1 MANTDEKS
9 PFIYMT
15 TSEIRKK
22 FLDYYEKNG
31 HTIVPSSSLVPFN
44 DPTLLFTNAGMVQFK
59 DVFLGMDKKPYTRAT
74 TSQKCVRAGGK
85 HNDLDTVGRTARH
98 HTFFEMLGNFSF
110 GDYFKE
116 QAITFAWK
124 FLTEEIKLP
133 KDKLYV
139 TVFHEDDEAR
149 EIWKRVA
156 GIGDDR
162 IFGLGE
168 KDNFW
173 SMGDTG
179 PCGPCS
185 EIMVDRGEE
194 HACDAEECAI
204 GKCDCDRWLEIWN
217 LVFMQYNRDAEG
229 NITPLPRPSIDTGM
243 GLERIASVLQNV
255 PSNFDTDGFIP
266 LIQHVEK
273 ITGKSYDRG
282 PAGFPF
288 RVIADHARSC
298 TFLISD
304 GVMPSNEGRGYVLR
318 RILRRAARFGKM
330 LGLNEPFLYKMV
342 DVVCA
347 VMGEAYPE
355 IVANK
360 DYLAKV
366 IKIEEER
373 FLETLNDGLKVAGEM
388 MAKIKAENRPGFSGE
403 EAFSLYDTY
412 GFPIDLTQDL
422 AEENGLVV
430 DEAGFEAAMEGQR
443 QRARAARQGENAL
456 DVAVSLTNALTGVAA
471 TVFSGY
477 DRLELS
483 SPIAAMVK
491 DSVTV
496 KEAIA
501 GEEVYLIST
510 ETPFYANGG
519 GQVGSVGTISGKEGI
534 ANVLDTQKLPN
545 GIIYHKCKV
554 EKGMFTAGETV
565 TLAVDEEIRLAT
577 ARNHSATHLL
587 QKALQTVLG
596 DHVHQAGSLVTPE
609 RLRFDFAHF
618 TAVTPEEMQAV
629 EDLVNQEI
637 LADLAIHT
645 ENMSMDK
652 AKESGAM
659 ALFGEKYGDI
669 VRVVTMGDFSKELC
683 GGTHC
688 SRTGEIG
695 LIKIV
700 SEGGIGSGV
709 RRIEALTGKE
719 ARNYFLHKE
728 AALGQI
734 AALLKAQPEETEEK
748 VKNLLAELKLREKE
762 IEKLQAQMAKDDVGV
777 LLENKLEFAGVSVV
791 VAEVKAK
798 DMNALR
804 NVLDMTKDKL
814 GTGVVVL
821 LAAAE
826 DKVNI
831 VVKVG
836 DDLTGKGLHAGNIA
850 KAVAAACG
858 GGGGGRADMAQAGGK
873 DIAKIGQGV
882 EAAIATIK
890 EQLGC

>member
-1 MANTDEKS
+1 MTNTDEKS

-22 FLDYYEKNG
+22 FLDYYAKNG
-31 HTIVPSSSLVPFN
+31 HTVVPSSSLVPFN

-59 DVFLGMDKKPYTRAT
+59 DVFLGMDKKPYSRAT

-133 KDKLYV
+133 KDKLYI
-139 TVFHEDDEAR
+139 TVFHDDDEAR

-156 GIGDDR
+156 GIPDER

-194 HACDAEECAI
+194 YACDAEECAI

-217 LVFMQYNRDAEG
+217 LVFMQYNRDADG
-229 NITPLPRPSIDTGM
+229 TITPLPRPSIDTGM
-243 GLERIASVLQNV
+243 GLERIASVLQKV

-266 LIQHVEK
+266 LIHYVEEL
-273 ITGKSYDRG
+273 TGKPYNRG
-282 PAGFPF
+282 HEGFPF

-342 DVVCA
+342 DVVCQ

-360 DYLAKV
+360 DYLARV

-388 MAKIKAENRPGFSGE
+388 MTKIKGENRPGFSGE

-430 DEAGFEAAMEGQR
+430 DEAGFEAAMEQQR

-456 DVAVSLTNALTGVAA
+456 DIAVSLTNALTGIPA

-477 DRLELS
+477 DKLALS
-483 SPIAAMVK
+483 SSIAAMVK
-491 DSVTV
+491 DGEAVTQ
-496 KEAIA
+496 AMA
-501 GEEVYLIST
+501 GEEVYIICE
-510 ETPFYANGG
+510 ETCFYANGG
-519 GQVGSVGTISGKEGI
+519 GQVGSVGKITCDQGV
-534 ANVLDTQKLPN
+534 ATVLDTQKLPN

-554 EKGMFTAGETV
+554 EQGMFSVGETV
-565 TLAVDEEIRLAT
+565 LLAVEENIRMAT

-587 QKALQTVLG
+587 QKALQIVLG

-609 RLRFDFAHF
+609 RLRFDFSHF
-618 TAVTPEEMQAV
+618 TAVTAEEMAAV
-629 EDLVNQEI
+629 EDLVNKEI
-637 LADLAIHT
+637 LADLAITT
-645 ENMSMDK
+645 ENMAMEK

-659 ALFGEKYGDI
+659 ALFGEKYGDV

-695 LIKIV
+695 LFKII

-709 RRIEALTGKE
+709 RRIEALTGME
-719 ARNYFLHKE
+719 ARTYFQHKE
-728 AALGQI
+728 NALSQI

-748 VKNLLAELKLREKE
+748 VKNLLADLKLKEKE
-762 IEKLQAQMAKDDVGV
+762 IEKLQAQMAKDDIGG
-777 LLENKLEFAGVSVV
+777 LLEKRLEVNGVPVIA
-791 VAEVKAK
+791 AEVTAK

-804 NVLDMTKDKL
+804 NVLDMTRDKL
-814 GTGVVVL
+814 GTGVIVL
-821 LAAAE
+821 LAASE

-831 VVKVG
+831 VVRVG
-836 DDLTGKGLHAGNIA
+836 DDLTPKGLHAGNIA
-850 KAVAAACG
+850 KAAAAACG

-873 DIAKIGQGV
+873 DVTKISAAI
-882 EAAIATIK
+882 EAALATIK
-890 EQLGC
+890 QQLSC

>member
-1 MANTDEKS
+1 
-9 PFIYMT
+9 MT

-22 FLDYYEKNG
+22 FLDYYAKNG

-59 DVFLGMDKKPYTRAT
+59 DVFLGMDKRPYSRAT

-133 KDKLYV
+133 KDKLYI

-217 LVFMQYNRDAEG
+217 LVFMQYNRDADG

-342 DVVCA
+342 DVVCE

-355 IVANK
+355 IVSNK
-360 DYLAKV
+360 EYLAKV

-388 MAKIKAENRPGFSGE
+388 MTKIKAESRPGFSGE

-430 DEAGFEAAMEGQR
+430 DEAGFEAAMEAQR

-456 DVAVSLTNALTGVAA
+456 DVAVSLTNLLTGVPA
-471 TVFSGY
+471 TIFSGY
-477 DRLELS
+477 DKLSLS
-483 SPIAAMVK
+483 SPVAAMVK
-491 DSVTV
+491 DGETV
-496 KEAIA
+496 KEAMA
-501 GEEVYLIST
+501 GEEIYLVSE

-519 GQVGSVGTISGKEGI
+519 GQVGSVGVITGKDGV
-534 ANVLDTQKLPN
+534 ASVLDTQKLPN

-554 EKGMFTAGETV
+554 EKGMLAVGEMV
-565 TLAVDEEIRLAT
+565 TLNVDEEIRLAT

-618 TAVTPEEMQAV
+618 TAMTPEEMQAV

-637 LADLAIHT
+637 LADLAITT
-645 ENMSMDK
+645 ENMSMEK

-659 ALFGEKYGDI
+659 ALFGEKYGDV

-695 LIKIV
+695 LIKII

-728 AALGQI
+728 AALSQI
-734 AALLKAQPEETEEK
+734 AAMLKAQPEETKEK
-748 VKNLLAELKLREKE
+748 VENLLAELKLKEKE
-762 IEKLQAQMAKDDVGV
+762 IEKLQAQMAKDDVGA
-777 LLENKLEFAGVSVV
+777 LLENKLDIAGVPVI
-791 VAEVKAK
+791 AAAVKAK

-804 NVLDMTKDKL
+804 NVLDIAKDKL

-873 DIAKIGQGV
+873 DISKIDEGI
-882 EAAIATIK
+882 AAALKTIK